1 MAQKTSLTPRA
12 QEMFALIE
20 KYLAGG
26 TSRKEFCKQ
35 ESITC
40 STLQW
45 WLGQYR
51 RSNVLTPARTQSPKA
66 FIPVKVTSHKKTSV
80 ASYPACI
87 VEYPNGVI
95 IRLIGE
101 LDVQV
106 LSQLICIQAD

>member
-35 ESITC
+35 ESIPL

-51 RSNVLTPARTQSPKA
+51 RTSHTKTESVRSSETFVPVKITSPKN
-66 FIPVKVTSHKKTSV
+66 TSIS
-80 ASYPACI
+80 SYPACI
-87 VEYPNGVI
+87 VEYPNGVV